1 MENPYEGNY
10 YQPYTPQSQPTPVP
24 PVYDGNHTMASLSLV
39 MGILALLSLC
49 CMPFVLFIFAGLAI
63 LFSCLSKGQYSR
75 SGPAKAGM
83 AIGISCITL
92 ATVLIIT
99 ICTLFFATD
108 EGRSFMQD
116 YISLITSE
124 DFTEEE
130 LYDFLYKYLYD
141 EDANTDDY
149 NSYDSYDDYDG
160 FEGYEEFFE
169 DELPYYYQQ
178 PEDIPENNGEGNFI

>member
-24 PVYDGNHTMASLSLV
+24 PVYNGNQTMASLSLV

-49 CMPFVLFIFAGLAI
+49 CMPFLLFIFAGLAI
-63 LFSCLSKGQYSR
+63 LFSCLSKGQYAR

-99 ICTLFFATD
+99 ICTLFLVTD
-108 EGRSFMQD
+108 QGRSFMQD
-116 YISLITSE
+116 YFSIITSE
-124 DFTEEE
+124 DLTEEE
-130 LYDFLYKYLYD
+130 LYDFLNKYLYGG
-141 EDANTDDY
+141 EDSMDDY
-149 NSYDSYDDYDG
+149 NSYDNYDDYDD
-160 FEGYEEFFE
+160 FENYEEFFE

-178 PEDIPENNGEGNFI
+178 PEGETGDSGEGNFI

>member
-1 MENPYEGNY
+1 MDNPYEGNY
-10 YQPYTPQSQPTPVP
+10 YQPYMPQSQPTPVP
-24 PVYDGNHTMASLSLV
+24 PVYNGNHTMASLSLV

-116 YISLITSE
+116 YFSIITSE
-124 DFTEEE
+124 YLTEEE
-130 LYDFLYKYLYD
+130 LYDFLDKYLYGN
-141 EDANTDDY
+141 EGTMDDY
-149 NSYDSYDDYDG
+149 NDYDNYDNYDG

-169 DELPYYYQQ
+169 DELPYYQQ
-178 PEDIPENNGEGNFI
+178 PEDMPENNGEGNFI

>member
-10 YQPYTPQSQPTPVP
+10 YQPYTPQSQQAPVP

-63 LFSCLSKGQYSR
+63 LFSCLSKGQYTR

-83 AIGISCITL
+83 SIGISCITL

-99 ICTLFFATD
+99 ICTFFFATP
-108 EGRSFMQD
+108 EGRNFIQD

>member
-83 AIGISCITL
+83 AIGSSCITL

-116 YISLITSE
+116 YFSIITSE
-124 DFTEEE
+124 YLTEEE
-130 LYDFLYKYLYD
+130 LYDFLDKYLYGN
-141 EDANTDDY
+141 EGTMDDY
-149 NSYDSYDDYDG
+149 NDYDNYDNYDG

-169 DELPYYYQQ
+169 DELPYYQQ
-178 PEDIPENNGEGNFI
+178 PEDMPENNGEGNFI

>member
-99 ICTLFFATD
+99 ICTFFFATD

-116 YISLITSE
+116 DLSIIPSE
-124 DFTEEE
+124 ALTEDE
-130 LYDFLYKYLYD
+130 LYDFLDKYLYGD
-141 EDANTDDY
+141 EGTMDDY
-149 NSYDSYDDYDG
+149 NDYDSYDNYDG

-169 DELPYYYQQ
+169 DELPYYQQ
-178 PEDIPENNGEGNFI
+178 PEGETGDSGEGNFI